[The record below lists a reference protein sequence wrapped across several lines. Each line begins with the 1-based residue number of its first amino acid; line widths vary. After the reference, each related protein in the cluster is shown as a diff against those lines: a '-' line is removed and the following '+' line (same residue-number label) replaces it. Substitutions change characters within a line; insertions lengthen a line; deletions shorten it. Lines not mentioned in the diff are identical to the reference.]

1 MNQLITNI
9 ELLSNQKSF
18 NLGISNTA
26 ENLWFLMH
34 FKKLEILSTE
44 IYHQQYSEFRTTKT
58 KYPSRRLMK
67 KFANTADFLDYLS
80 PSSKPLKRVFLR
92 EIAFTNGWK
101 IKEQPHINFTIY
113 TNSLEERNT
122 LINRLI
128 NSVGYDPIAIDSLKT
143 NITYIFKASG
153 SLLDHKLGVSPDE
166 FWSDERLEKW
176 KEDIN
181 KKDKTKEVQ
190 DDNKDNSEENFFVS
204 TLNIS
209 KEFTGIKLKGW
220 TEGDPF

>member
-1 MNQLITNI
+1 M
-9 ELLSNQKSF
+9 
-18 NLGISNTA
+18 
-26 ENLWFLMH
+26 
-34 FKKLEILSTE
+34 
-44 IYHQQYSEFRTTKT
+44 
-58 KYPSRRLMK
+58 
-67 KFANTADFLDYLS
+67 
-80 PSSKPLKRVFLR
+80 
-92 EIAFTNGWK
+92 
-101 IKEQPHINFTIY
+101 
-113 TNSLEERNT
+113 
-122 LINRLI
+122 
-128 NSVGYDPIAIDSLKT
+128 
-143 NITYIFKASG
+143 
-153 SLLDHKLGVSPDE
+153 DHKLGVSPDE